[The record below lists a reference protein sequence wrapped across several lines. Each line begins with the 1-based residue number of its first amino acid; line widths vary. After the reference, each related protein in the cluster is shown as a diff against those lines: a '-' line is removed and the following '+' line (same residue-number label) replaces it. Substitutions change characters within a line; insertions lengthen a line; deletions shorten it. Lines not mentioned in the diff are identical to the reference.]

1 MKKRRTAIGSSRI
14 VWWTQKIHI
23 LGARSFGPS
32 ASHWA
37 IHTLERLSEKSDGFI
52 ESRNLETACTALR
65 VPRKFISRSLALLT
79 RSGLITLVSLDPV
92 RILLHPD
99 RLARH
104 KNSAQKLRNRIP
116 RGFRD
121 RLISQD
127 KFMCGHCAIELAPDQ
142 LEIDHIIPLS
152 LLGADEPGN
161 WVALCSKHNRYKSHH
176 FNPTFIR
183 FYRGRRV
190 RKLGVRFKNGFFW
203 PHINGTTKIVTR
215 ERWRATG
222 LAT

>member
-1 MKKRRTAIGSSRI
+1 MKKKGAAIDDSRI
-14 VWWTQKIHI
+14 VWWTQKIHV
-23 LGARSFGPS
+23 LGARSFGPN

-37 IHTLERLSEKSDGFI
+37 IRTLECLSARADGFI
-52 ESRNLETACTALR
+52 ESRNIETVCTALG

-79 RSGLITLVSLDPV
+79 RSGLVTLMSLDPV
-92 RILLHPD
+92 RLLLHRD

-116 RGFRD
+116 RRFRE
-121 RLISQD
+121 RIIKED
-127 KFMCGHCAIELAPDQ
+127 KFMCGHCAAELAPDQ

-152 LLGADEPGN
+152 LLGADQPGN
-161 WVALCSKHNRYKSHH
+161 WVALCSKHNRYKSHN

-190 RKLGVRFKNGFFW
+190 RKLGVRFKNGYFW

-215 ERWRATG
+215 EQCRATG
-222 LAT
+222 PAT

>member
-1 MKKRRTAIGSSRI
+1 MKKRRIAIGSSRM
-14 VWWTQKIHI
+14 VWWTQKIHM
-23 LGARSFGPS
+23 LGSRSFGPS

-37 IHTLERLSEKSDGFI
+37 IRTLERLSEKSDGFI
-52 ESRNLETACTALR
+52 ESRNLETTCTDLR

-79 RSGLITLVSLDPV
+79 RSGLITLVSIDPV

-104 KNSAQKLRNRIP
+104 KNSAQILRNRIP

-127 KFMCGHCAIELAPDQ
+127 KFMCGHCAVELAPDQ

-176 FNPTFIR
+176 FDHTFIR

-190 RKLGVRFKNGFFW
+190 RELGVRFKNGYFC
-203 PHINGTTKIVTR
+203 PHINGSTKIVTR

-222 LAT
+222 LVT